1 MAPLEVTILIADDH
15 VEAIDDV
22 AAALQSAGLRLGQVL
37 AATGVVT
44 GAVEDAAAMET
55 MAAVE
60 GVAAVEPV
68 QEVFI
73 PPPDA
78 PVQ

>member
-1 MAPLEVTILIADDH
+1 VDVTVLIADGH
-15 VEAIDDV
+15 VDAIDGV
-22 AAALQSAGLRLGQVL
+22 AAALQEAGLRLGQVL
-37 AATGVVT
+37 STTGVIT
-44 GAVEDAAAMET
+44 GSVDDAAAMQAL
-55 MAAVE
+55 AAVD

>member
-1 MAPLEVTILIADDH
+1 MIDVTILVADDH
-15 VEAIDDV
+15 VEAIDEV
-22 AAALQSAGLRLGQVL
+22 AAALQEAGLRLGQVL
-37 AATGVVT
+37 SATGVVT
-44 GAVEDAAAMET
+44 GSVDDDAAIQRLS
-55 MAAVE
+55 AVE

-78 PVQ
+78 EIQ

>member
-1 MAPLEVTILIADDH
+1 MDVTVLIADDH
-15 VEAIDDV
+15 LDAIDSV
-22 AAALQSAGLRLGQVL
+22 AAALQSAGLRLGEVL

-44 GAVEDAAAMET
+44 GSVADATAMQT
-55 MAAVE
+55 LSAVE
-60 GVAAVEPV
+60 GVAAVEPA

>member
-1 MAPLEVTILIADDH
+1 VEVTVLIADDR
-15 VEAIDDV
+15 VDAIDAV
-22 AAALQSAGLRLGQVL
+22 AAALQEAGLRLGQVMPT
-37 AATGVVT
+37 TGVVT
-44 GAVEDAAAMET
+44 GSVDDAAGMQAL
-55 MAAVE
+55 AAVD

>member
-1 MAPLEVTILIADDH
+1 VPDVTVLIADDRLD
-15 VEAIDDV
+15 AIDDI
-22 AAALQSAGLRLGQVL
+22 AAALQEAGLRLGQVL

-44 GAVEDAAAMET
+44 GSVEDDAAAERL
-55 MAAVE
+55 AAVD

-68 QEVFI
+68 QEIFI

-78 PVQ
+78 PIQ

>member
-1 MAPLEVTILIADDH
+1 MEVTVLIADDH
-15 VEAIDDV
+15 VDAIDDV
-22 AAALQSAGLRLGQVL
+22 AAALQDAGLRLGQVL

-44 GAVEDAAAMET
+44 GSVADATA
-55 MAAVE
+55 MAALAAVDGVE
-60 GVAAVEPV
+60 AVEPV

>member
-1 MAPLEVTILIADDH
+1 MDVTVLVADDH
-15 VEAIDDV
+15 LEAVDSV
-22 AAALQSAGLRLGQVL
+22 AAALQTAGLRLGEVL
-37 AATGVVT
+37 ATTGVIT
-44 GAVEDAAAMET
+44 GSVADATAMQT
-55 MAAVE
+55 LSAVE
-60 GVAAVEPV
+60 GVAAVEPA

>member
-1 MAPLEVTILIADDH
+1 DLIDSSSPALTRRGRPR
-15 VEAIDDV
+15 EAT
-22 AAALQSAGLRLGQVL
+22 LP
-37 AATGVVT
+37 ATGVIT
-44 GAVEDAAAMET
+44 GAVTDAAAMESV
-55 MAAVE
+55 AAVP

-78 PVQ
+78 PIQ

>member
-1 MAPLEVTILIADDH
+1 VPDVTVLIADDRLD
-15 VEAIDDV
+15 AIDDI
-22 AAALQSAGLRLGQVL
+22 AAALQEAGLRLGQVL

-44 GAVEDAAAMET
+44 GSIEDDAAAERL
-55 MAAVE
+55 AAVD

-68 QEVFI
+68 QEIFI

-78 PVQ
+78 PIQ